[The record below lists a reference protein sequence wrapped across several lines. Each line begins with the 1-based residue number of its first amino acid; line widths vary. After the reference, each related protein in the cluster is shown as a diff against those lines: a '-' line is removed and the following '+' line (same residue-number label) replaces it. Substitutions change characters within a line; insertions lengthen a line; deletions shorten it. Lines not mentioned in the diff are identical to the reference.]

1 DCSPPLAAVADTLF
15 TMHGR
20 STKPAGRGNSS
31 SRARRARPADNP
43 DHALLLPRLAW
54 VVAAGCWLFVAASL
68 LSHDPGDPPGHAVA
82 PLNSPV
88 ANWGGVVGAWLSD
101 RLFLLLGWGAW
112 AMLAAFAVEL
122 GLLAAGKRRGQLP
135 VRALGVLMIALAAS
149 GFHAL
154 LFPSFS
160 GAPEG
165 AGGLLAIAGVA
176 ELSARFGALG
186 AALWI
191 ALIGL

>member
-1 DCSPPLAAVADTLF
+1 
-15 TMHGR
+15 
-20 STKPAGRGNSS
+20 
-31 SRARRARPADNP
+31 
-43 DHALLLPRLAW
+43 
-54 VVAAGCWLFVAASL
+54 
-68 LSHDPGDPPGHAVA
+68 
-82 PLNSPV
+82 
-88 ANWGGVVGAWLSD
+88 GAWLSD

-191 ALIGL
+191 ALIGLVGLVVAFDHLVLVGPAAA